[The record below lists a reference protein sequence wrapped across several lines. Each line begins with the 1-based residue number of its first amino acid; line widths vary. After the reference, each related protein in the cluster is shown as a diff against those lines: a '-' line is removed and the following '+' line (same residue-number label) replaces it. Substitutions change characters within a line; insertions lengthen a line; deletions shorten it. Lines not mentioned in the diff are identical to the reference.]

1 MYMGER
7 LHLCMCVFVWG
18 ILQDKK
24 GQFVEFAVE
33 DQVVGYIHKG

>member
-1 MYMGER
+1 
-7 LHLCMCVFVWG
+7 MCVFVCG

-24 GQFVEFAVE
+24 GQFVEFSVE